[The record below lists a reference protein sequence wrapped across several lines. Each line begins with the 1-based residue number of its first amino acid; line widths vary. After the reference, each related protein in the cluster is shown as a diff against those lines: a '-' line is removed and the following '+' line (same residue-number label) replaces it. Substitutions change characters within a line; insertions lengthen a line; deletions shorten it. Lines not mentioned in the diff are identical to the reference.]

1 MSTREL
7 AYSVIDRLSEEQL
20 KGFLMLFGGMS
31 ETDFLNDE
39 TLEAMQEVEDMKLHP
54 DKYKGYDDV
63 DVMFKEL
70 LS

>member
-31 ETDFLNDE
+31 EADFLNDE
-39 TLEAMQEVEDMKLHP
+39 TLEAMQEVQDMKLHP